1 MNKKIGPGGN
11 SIQRPDL
18 GTPPSKVQAPKVA
31 KKGGVASP
39 ATQQVDVDLPER
51 FPGLSAEPSLLH
63 DVIQA
68 GLSSLAKAESWQAT
82 DNALGVLVKAMVG
95 ASATAK
101 ADAGSELPG
110 TLTMEFSR
118 LLRDFVPPGDAGA
131 LVQLKKD
138 AQQLVSL
145 AVVALGTEG
154 LEGLSKNKQAAQLE
168 VDVRA
173 IHGAL
178 SDVLKLPAEQRS
190 NLLGA
195 TDRLLTWKANV
206 LDRSAK
212 ALEAAGVN
220 TPTRLDALAGILQIV
235 NRYVTAA
242 S

>member
-18 GTPPSKVQAPKVA
+18 GTPPSRVQAPKVA
-31 KKGGVASP
+31 KKPSVTA
-39 ATQQVDVDLPER
+39 QQVDAELPER
-51 FPGLSAEPSLLH
+51 YPGLSGEPSVLH

-95 ASATAK
+95 ASASSKPEPGA
-101 ADAGSELPG
+101 SLPG
-110 TLTMEFSR
+110 TLSMEFSR
-118 LLRDFVPPGDAGA
+118 LLRDFIPPGDAAA
-131 LVQLKKD
+131 LGQLKKD
-138 AQQLVSL
+138 AQTLVSL

-154 LEGLSKNKQAAQLE
+154 LEGLPRAKQEAQLE
-168 VDVRA
+168 TDVRT

-178 SDVLKLPAEQRS
+178 GDVLKLPAEQRS
-190 NLLGA
+190 QLLGA
-195 TDRLLTWKANV
+195 TDRVLSWKANIM
-206 LDRSAK
+206 DRSAK

-220 TPTRLDALAGILQIV
+220 TPTRLDALSGILQIV
-235 NRYVTAA
+235 NRYVSAA

>member
-1 MNKKIGPGGN
+1 MSKKIGPGPGGN

-18 GTPPSKVQAPKVA
+18 GGPPSKVQTPKVA
-31 KKGGVASP
+31 KKPGGAP
-39 ATQQVDVDLPER
+39 LQVDVDLPER
-51 FPGLSAEPSLLH
+51 SPGIAAEPSVLQ

-68 GLSSLAKAESWQAT
+68 GLTSLAKAESWQAT

-95 ASATAK
+95 ASASSK
-101 ADAGSELPG
+101 ADGGAALVG
-110 TLTMEFSR
+110 TLSMEFSR

-138 AQQLVSL
+138 AQSLVSL

-154 LEGLSKNKQAAQLE
+154 LEGLSRAKQEAQLE
-168 VDVRA
+168 TDVRA

-178 SDVLKLPAEQRS
+178 ADVLKLPAEQRS
-190 NLLGA
+190 KLLGA
-195 TDRLLTWKANV
+195 TDQLLTWKANV

-220 TPTRLDALAGILQIV
+220 TPTRLDALAGILKIV
-235 NRYVTAA
+235 NRYVSAA

>member
-1 MNKKIGPGGN
+1 M
-11 SIQRPDL
+11 
-18 GTPPSKVQAPKVA
+18 
-31 KKGGVASP
+31 
-39 ATQQVDVDLPER
+39 
-51 FPGLSAEPSLLH
+51 
-63 DVIQA
+63 
-68 GLSSLAKAESWQAT
+68 
-82 DNALGVLVKAMVG
+82 
-95 ASATAK
+95 
-101 ADAGSELPG
+101 
-110 TLTMEFSR
+110 
-118 LLRDFVPPGDAGA
+118 
-131 LVQLKKD
+131 QLKKD